1 MVWTIIRTYLQTVM
15 SSSASSTSSTKL
27 TISSSSHL
35 TKNESGGWK
44 WEVNHDGVIW
54 SWYHPYPSVTST
66 SIPPTSTPPT
76 SSTPTPIVLSHLK
89 EQTVSKDPTSKY
101 TLVDYWYTVHDG
113 PIIPT
118 INDY

>member
-1 MVWTIIRTYLQTVM
+1 MVWTTIRTSLQTVM
-15 SSSASSTSSTKL
+15 SSSGSSTKL
-27 TISSSSHL
+27 SMSSSSHL

-54 SWYHPYPSVTST
+54 SWYHQYPSVT
-66 SIPPTSTPPT
+66 PSTPSAPSAPSVST
-76 SSTPTPIVLSHLK
+76 ILSNPNQQTDSKDSST
-89 EQTVSKDPTSKY
+89 KY

>member
-1 MVWTIIRTYLQTVM
+1 MVWTTIRASLQTVM
-15 SSSASSTSSTKL
+15 SSQSSSTKL
-27 TISSSSHL
+27 SSSSHL

-54 SWYHPYPSVTST
+54 SWYHPYPSVT
-66 SIPPTSTPPT
+66 PTPPSPSNPSNPSKPSVT
-76 SSTPTPIVLSHLK
+76 SSLSHPT
-89 EQTVSKDPTSKY
+89 EQTVSKDPTTKY

>member
-1 MVWTIIRTYLQTVM
+1 MVWTTIRASLQTVM
-15 SSSASSTSSTKL
+15 SSQSSSTKL
-27 TISSSSHL
+27 SSSSHL

-54 SWYHPYPSVTST
+54 SWYHPYPSVTPISQT
-66 SIPPTSTPPT
+66 PSNPSVTPSLSQPT
-76 SSTPTPIVLSHLK
+76 